1 MQGALFVSVVNDTG
15 RALHFIVA
23 VLHFFAPPPHPNDC
37 ELPQRTPYEFSLSCP
52 RTSGA
57 GSANC
62 FYDYDFTSDL
72 SCTLRAHLPAP
83 AATAGSDGGVCVGGG
98 VYSFRL
104 GLLVEEQ
111 VTLFDSLELPAAG

>member
-1 MQGALFVSVVNDTG
+1 MVVVKFETACTGALFVSAVTDTG

-23 VLHFFAPPPHPNDC
+23 VLHFFLPPLPPP
-37 ELPQRTPYEFSLSCP
+37 PQRTPYEFSLSCP

-72 SCTLRAHLPAP
+72 LCALRAHLPGP
-83 AATAGSDGGVCVGGG
+83 AAAGSDGGGWGG
-98 VYSFRL
+98 L
-104 GLLVEEQ
+104 G
-111 VTLFDSLELPAAG
+111 